1 MLATRHTSVSSPS
14 TDCQSQRPLKGV
26 RADGGSFSLG
36 FGRPETE
43 GFDLASLDTQPL
55 KSVISSS
62 KDSALRLV
70 CDPQAAATVAA
81 YVELALIARRFKD
94 VVALASRSDYRRD
107 RGDVEIAD
115 ISGTLDCFASQWLWA
130 RESAPSAGRSRG

>member
-1 MLATRHTSVSSPS
+1 M
-14 TDCQSQRPLKGV
+14 
-26 RADGGSFSLG
+26 
-36 FGRPETE
+36 
-43 GFDLASLDTQPL
+43 
-55 KSVISSS
+55 ISSS

-81 YVELALIARRFKD
+81 YVELALIARRFKE

-107 RGDVEIAD
+107 RGDIEIAD

-130 RESAPSAGRSRG
+130 RESAHSAERSRG